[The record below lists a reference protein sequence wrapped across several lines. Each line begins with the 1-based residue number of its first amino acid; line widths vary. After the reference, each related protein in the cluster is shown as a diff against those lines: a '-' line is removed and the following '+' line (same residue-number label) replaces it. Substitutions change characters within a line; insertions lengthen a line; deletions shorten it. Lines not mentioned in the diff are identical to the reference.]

1 MLASNEMTED
11 EIDIAYEEAYI
22 AACELDSPNSPDF
35 DSVFNAQLIKH
46 GLEHLV

>member
-22 AACELDSPNSPDF
+22 AACELDSPDSPYF
-35 DSVFNAQLIKH
+35 DSVFNDQLIKR
-46 GLEHLV
+46 GFEHLV